1 MLRITIELVP
11 LGIESRAKV
20 IATGT
25 IANTGTG
32 SPTCGDYRIELRDAA
47 GRKWK
52 RGHIED
58 FPRKRLLA
66 WDLLYRALTELV
78 GNRNPSSDSR
88 AVCDLLTAHNTSQHK
103 EPINDHS
110 TTERNP
116 QAT

>member
-1 MLRITIELVP
+1 MLRVTIELVP
-11 LGIESRAKV
+11 RGIESRAKV

-32 SPTCGDYRIELRDAA
+32 TPTRGDYRIELRDAA

-52 RGHIED
+52 SGSIAG

-66 WDLLYRALTELV
+66 WDLLYRALEKLV
-78 GNRNPSSDSR
+78 GSRNSTPDSR
-88 AVCDLLTAHNTSQHK
+88 TVCDLLAVQHQ
-103 EPINDHS
+103 PTHGTNDENA

-116 QAT
+116 QSP